1 MAQWK
6 PPNCLFFFSFYQ
18 PVWFL
23 TEQWLHLWSF
33 ISTAMKKE
41 LISLLILM
49 QMWLESRN
57 TKLLENKKCPKIE
70 RMLSCLVLR
79 WLAQIPEK
87 YLWTEF
93 IYEARDLFNHLF
105 LNLYFPFRGDTLRSY
120 ISEGICSIDLK
131 FTGS

>member
-49 QMWLESRN
+49 QLWLESRN
-57 TKLLENKKCPKIE
+57 TKLLENKSDWTDVI
-70 RMLSCLVLR
+70 LSNCQ
-79 WLAQIPEK
+79 LAQIPEK

>member
-57 TKLLENKKCPKIE
+57 TKLLENKSDWTDVI
-70 RMLSCLVLR
+70 LSNCQ
-79 WLAQIPEK
+79 LAQIPEK

>member
-57 TKLLENKKCPKIE
+57 TKLLENKSDWTDVI
-70 RMLSCLVLR
+70 LSNCQ
-79 WLAQIPEK
+79 LAQIPEK

-131 FTGS
+131 FTGF

>member
-41 LISLLILM
+41 LISLLILL

-57 TKLLENKKCPKIE
+57 TKLLENKSDWTDVI
-70 RMLSCLVLR
+70 LSNCQ
-79 WLAQIPEK
+79 LAQIPEK

>member
-57 TKLLENKKCPKIE
+57 TKLLENKSDWTDVI
-70 RMLSCLVLR
+70 LSNCQ
-79 WLAQIPEK
+79 LAQIPEK
-87 YLWTEF
+87 YLWTEL

>member
-57 TKLLENKKCPKIE
+57 TKLLENKSDWTDVI
-70 RMLSCLVLR
+70 LSNCQ
-79 WLAQIPEK
+79 LAQIPAK

>member
-1 MAQWK
+1 
-6 PPNCLFFFSFYQ
+6 
-18 PVWFL
+18 
-23 TEQWLHLWSF
+23 
-33 ISTAMKKE
+33 MKKE

-57 TKLLENKKCPKIE
+57 TKLLENKSDWTDVT
-70 RMLSCLVLR
+70 LSNYQ
-79 WLAQIPEK
+79 LAQIPEK

>member
-1 MAQWK
+1 
-6 PPNCLFFFSFYQ
+6 
-18 PVWFL
+18 
-23 TEQWLHLWSF
+23 
-33 ISTAMKKE
+33 MKKE

-57 TKLLENKKCPKIE
+57 TKLLENKSDWTDVI
-70 RMLSCLVLR
+70 LSNCQ
-79 WLAQIPEK
+79 LAQIPEK

-105 LNLYFPFRGDTLRSY
+105 LNSYFPFRGDTLRSY

>member
-57 TKLLENKKCPKIE
+57 TKLLENKSDWTDVI
-70 RMLSCLVLR
+70 LSNCQ
-79 WLAQIPEK
+79 LAQIPEK

-93 IYEARDLFNHLF
+93 IYEARDLFNYLF

>member
-49 QMWLESRN
+49 EMWLESRN
-57 TKLLENKKCPKIE
+57 TKLLENKSDWTDVI
-70 RMLSCLVLR
+70 LSNCQ
-79 WLAQIPEK
+79 LAQIPEK

>member
-1 MAQWK
+1 
-6 PPNCLFFFSFYQ
+6 
-18 PVWFL
+18 
-23 TEQWLHLWSF
+23 
-33 ISTAMKKE
+33 MKKE

-57 TKLLENKKCPKIE
+57 TKLLENKSDWTDVI
-70 RMLSCLVLR
+70 LSNCQ
-79 WLAQIPEK
+79 LAQIPEK

-131 FTGS
+131 FTGF

>member
-49 QMWLESRN
+49 QIWLESRN
-57 TKLLENKKCPKIE
+57 TKLLENKSDWTDVI
-70 RMLSCLVLR
+70 LSNCQ
-79 WLAQIPEK
+79 LAQIPEK

>member
-1 MAQWK
+1 MAQRK

-49 QMWLESRN
+49 EMWLESRN
-57 TKLLENKKCPKIE
+57 TKLLENKSDWTDVI
-70 RMLSCLVLR
+70 LSHCQ
-79 WLAQIPEK
+79 LAQIPEK

>member
-57 TKLLENKKCPKIE
+57 TKLLENKSDWTDVI
-70 RMLSCLVLR
+70 LSNCQ
-79 WLAQIPEK
+79 LAQIPEK

-105 LNLYFPFRGDTLRSY
+105 LNLYFLFRGDTLRSY

>member
-1 MAQWK
+1 
-6 PPNCLFFFSFYQ
+6 
-18 PVWFL
+18 
-23 TEQWLHLWSF
+23 
-33 ISTAMKKE
+33 MKKE

-57 TKLLENKKCPKIE
+57 TKLLENKSDWTDVI
-70 RMLSCLVLR
+70 LSNCQ
-79 WLAQIPEK
+79 LAQIPEK

-105 LNLYFPFRGDTLRSY
+105 LNLYFPFRGDTLTSY

>member
-49 QMWLESRN
+49 QIWLESRN
-57 TKLLENKKCPKIE
+57 TKLLENKSDWTDVI
-70 RMLSCLVLR
+70 LSNCQ
-79 WLAQIPEK
+79 LAQIPEK

-105 LNLYFPFRGDTLRSY
+105 LNLYFPLRGDTLRSY